1 MLNEE
6 DSKIDPEK
14 LMFGYTPH
22 LLYILGELINRI
34 TYSYQN
40 PQTLHVTGNFG
51 AAIRE
56 VLITMWQYL
65 DIVQHIDKRATSK
78 KKYCSIGVFSYTFV
92 FYLN

>member
-22 LLYILGELINRI
+22 LLYFLGELINRI

-40 PQTLHVTGNFG
+40 PQTLHVTFG
-51 AAIRE
+51 AAI
-56 VLITMWQYL
+56 
-65 DIVQHIDKRATSK
+65 
-78 KKYCSIGVFSYTFV
+78 
-92 FYLN
+92 

>member
-22 LLYILGELINRI
+22 LLYFLGELINRI

-40 PQTLHVTGNFG
+40 PQTLHVTFG
-51 AAIRE
+51 AAIWE

-65 DIVQHIDKRATSK
+65 DIVHHIDKRATSK